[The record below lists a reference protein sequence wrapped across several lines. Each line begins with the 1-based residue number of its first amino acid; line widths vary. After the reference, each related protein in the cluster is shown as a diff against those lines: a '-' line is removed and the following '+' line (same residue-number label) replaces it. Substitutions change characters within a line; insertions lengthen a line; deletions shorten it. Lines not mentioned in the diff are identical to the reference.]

1 MDKNLITTEII
12 EQMNYADFISFIEE
26 TNRCPGGKDTIRKI
40 IQNSFI
46 NKDSKVLEIGSN
58 TGFTSL
64 EIARTIKCKVVG
76 IDINRNCIN
85 RANEL
90 LSLDTPEIR
99 NGVIFM
105 EGSAYDIP
113 YPNNVFD
120 LVIVGG
126 ATSFME
132 EKSVAV
138 SEYTRVLNH
147 WGFLSA
153 TQLFYHS
160 APPSWVVDNVSRA
173 IGVRINPWTEKE
185 WLEIFT
191 KFNSNLEI
199 YFYEKNEL
207 TNRPK
212 KDINNYI
219 NYFMNKSHLNKY
231 SQEIKNKVILKWK
244 EYIDI
249 FNENHKYLSYFT
261 VLFRKRVYP
270 EEPELFIKKI

>member
-1 MDKNLITTEII
+1 MDKNLVTTEII
-12 EQMNYADFISFIEE
+12 EQMSYADFISFIEE
-26 TNRCPGGKDTIRKI
+26 TNRCPGGKDTIKKI

-46 NKDSKVLEIGSN
+46 NKYSKVLEIGSN
-58 TGFTSL
+58 TGFTSI
-64 EIARTIKCKVVG
+64 EIAHTVKCKVVG
-76 IDINRNCIN
+76 IDINNNCIN
-85 RANEL
+85 KANEL

-99 NGVIFM
+99 SIVTFQ
-105 EGSAYDIP
+105 EGSAYNIP
-113 YPNNVFD
+113 YPDNVFD
-120 LVIVGG
+120 LVVVGG

-138 SEYTRVLNH
+138 SEYTRVLNY

-160 APPSWVVDNVSRA
+160 TPPPEVVDSVSKA

-191 KFNSNLEI
+191 KLNSNLEI

-212 KDINNYI
+212 KDIDNYI
-219 NYFMNKSHLNKY
+219 NYFMNKPHLNKY
-231 SQEIKNKVILKWK
+231 SKDIKNKVMLKWK
-244 EYIDI
+244 EYVDI

-261 VLFRKRVYP
+261 VLFRKRAYP